1 MLAEGSMPRLP
12 VSMEASSEMMSPKM
26 LPVIIV
32 SNTLGFLS
40 SCMAALST
48 YLQEQAGLSEALQ
61 DTLRALQ
68 VEAARPVLRCPA
80 KRCAGRTAWENR
92 GMLWLSS

>member
-1 MLAEGSMPRLP
+1 MPRLP

-26 LPVIIV
+26 LPVTIV

-48 YLQEQAGLSEALQ
+48 YLQEQVAQSEALQ
-61 DTLRALQ
+61 DTLSALQ
-68 VEAARPVLRCPA
+68 LEAVSPMLRYPLKC
-80 KRCAGRTAWENR
+80 CAGKTAWKK
-92 GMLWLSS
+92 S

>member
-26 LPVIIV
+26 LPVTIV

-48 YLQEQAGLSEALQ
+48 YLQEQAARSKALQ
-61 DTLRALQ
+61 DMLRALQ
-68 VEAARPVLRCPA
+68 LGAASTR
-80 KRCAGRTAWENR
+80 
-92 GMLWLSS
+92 